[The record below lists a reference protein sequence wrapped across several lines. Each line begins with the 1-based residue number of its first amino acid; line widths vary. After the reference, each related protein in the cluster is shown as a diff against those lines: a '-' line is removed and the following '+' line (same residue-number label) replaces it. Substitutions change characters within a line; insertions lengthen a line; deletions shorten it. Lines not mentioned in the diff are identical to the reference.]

1 MSPNDNLEL
10 GDRFFTALMAG
21 DTAAIAELYAP
32 DATIWHNFDNQ
43 DQDRDANLVTLGWV
57 IGHVKDL
64 RYEEI
69 RRSALPDG
77 FVQQHVLRGVA
88 PDGSKLEVPAM
99 MRVYCRDGHISR
111 IEEYLDTG
119 QVKALTGR

>member
-1 MSPNDNLEL
+1 MSSNDHLDL
-10 GDRFFTALMAG
+10 GERFFAALMAG

-32 DATIWHNFDNQ
+32 DATIWHNYDNQ
-43 DQDRDANLVTLGWV
+43 DQDRDANLVTLAWV
-57 IGHVKDL
+57 IRHVKDL

-77 FVQQHVLRGVA
+77 FVQQHVLRGIA
-88 PDGSKLEVPAM
+88 PDGSKLDVPAM

-119 QVKALTGR
+119 QTKALMRR

>member
-1 MSPNDNLEL
+1 VSSNDHLDL
-10 GDRFFTALMAG
+10 GERFFAALMAG
-21 DTAAIAELYAP
+21 DTATIAELYAP
-32 DATIWHNFDNQ
+32 DATIWHNYDNQ

-57 IGHVKDL
+57 IRHVKDL

-69 RRSALPDG
+69 RRSALEDG
-77 FVQQHVLRGVA
+77 FVQQHVLRGIA

-99 MRVYCRDGHISR
+99 MRVYCRDGHIRR

-119 QVKALTGR
+119 QTTALMRR

>member
-1 MSPNDNLEL
+1 VSPNDNLEL
-10 GDRFFTALMAG
+10 GDRFFRALMAG
-21 DTAAIAELYAP
+21 DTATIAELYAS

-43 DQDRDANLVTLGWV
+43 DQDREANLATLGWV
-57 IGHVKDL
+57 ISHVKDL

-69 RRSALPDG
+69 RRNALPDG

-88 PDGSKLEVPAM
+88 PNGSKLEVPAM
-99 MRVYCRDGHISR
+99 MRVYCRDGQISR